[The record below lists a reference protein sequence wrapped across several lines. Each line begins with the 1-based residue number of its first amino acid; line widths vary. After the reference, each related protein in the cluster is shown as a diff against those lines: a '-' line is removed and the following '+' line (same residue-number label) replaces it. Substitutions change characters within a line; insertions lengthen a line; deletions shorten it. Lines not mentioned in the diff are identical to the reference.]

1 MILRPLT
8 LRLLAVTLS
17 LSALSAASSPVL
29 ADVTETTLPVK
40 AVTLFSSG
48 VSYTLREGEVN
59 GDAAVPLTFRT
70 VQINDILKSL
80 VLLDTKGT
88 VQPAIYAAKDPI
100 GRALQSFAVD
110 VTNPTSR
117 ADLLNKL
124 RGAKVVVEAGG
135 VVIAA

>member
-1 MILRPLT
+1 MIMRPLMP
-8 LRLLAVTLS
+8 RLLSATLS
-17 LSALSAASSPVL
+17 LSALAAASPCVF
-29 ADVTETTLPVK
+29 ADVTESTLPVK

-48 VSYTLREGEVN
+48 VSYTLREGEVD

-80 VLLDTKGT
+80 VLLDSKGT

-124 RGAKVVVEAGG
+124 RGA
-135 VVIAA
+135 